1 KAPVE
6 SLMPLRLAR
15 YGVPLAETAPSGLA
29 AAGIEPALLPPASV
43 QVATPAP
50 APAAPAAPEHR
61 ELESSP
67 AAAQQPQPEE
77 EAVEEDAGRFA
88 EAYQRWIAQATS
100 EPTASQFAAFLRSE
114 YGITTAA
121 GGPLSDEQLQPLLR
135 VLQQRYAAPA
145 GPVIAP
151 DDREGVPEEEPSW
164 EEFFYSAWLAYAGE
178 HDQYPDAAA
187 LAAYVFQRDGI
198 TGATGHPLMGE
209 DLEDFV
215 AAFQEREFGDAEP
228 PVEEAA
234 VGFGEQLPPVPSP
247 SESDAQ
253 AEPVGAG
260 AHAAEEKRGPKVNA
274 AIDGMA
280 DEQTASQP
288 PAEGSGLTTVDRY
301 YVAWAEYQQ
310 QHGAEPNGVDLS
322 KYLGE
327 SGVVGRNGR
336 AAAASTL
343 RRYLLPF
350 RIYSVWAEHRV
361 RSEQPSL
368 KAVAEACAARG
379 ITLQYNEP
387 ITAAT
392 IAEHTADFERR
403 WHAVIR
409 HRTDAAA
416 QSR

>member
-1 KAPVE
+1 
-6 SLMPLRLAR
+6 RLAR

-29 AAGIEPALLPPASV
+29 AAGIEPALLPPAPV
-43 QVATPAP
+43 QVATPAS

-67 AAAQQPQPEE
+67 APEEEFQPQK
-77 EAVEEDAGRFA
+77 EAVEEGAGHFA
-88 EAYQRWIAQATS
+88 EAYQRWIAQVQA

-121 GGPLSDEQLQPLLR
+121 GGPLSDEQLQPLLQ
-135 VLQQRYAAPA
+135 VLQHRYAPPA
-145 GPVIAP
+145 DPAIAP
-151 DDREGVPEEEPSW
+151 DGVPEEEPSW

-280 DEQTASQP
+280 DEQIASQP

-301 YVAWAEYQQ
+301 YLAWAEYQQ
-310 QHGAEPNGVDLS
+310 QRGAEPNGDDLS

-327 SGVVGRNGR
+327 KGVIGRNGR

-368 KAVAEACAARG
+368 KAVAEACATQG

-409 HRTDAAA
+409 HRPDAAA
-416 QSR
+416 QSG

>member
-1 KAPVE
+1 
-6 SLMPLRLAR
+6 
-15 YGVPLAETAPSGLA
+15 
-29 AAGIEPALLPPASV
+29 AGIEPALLPPAPV

-50 APAAPAAPEHR
+50 APATPAAPEHR
-61 ELESSP
+61 ELEPSP
-67 AAAQQPQPEE
+67 TPARQPQPQE
-77 EAVEEDAGRFA
+77 EAVEEDAGHFA
-88 EAYQRWIAQATS
+88 EAYRRWIAQAPS
-100 EPTASQFAAFLRSE
+100 EPTASQFATFLRSE
-114 YGITTAA
+114 YGITTVA

-135 VLQQRYAAPA
+135 VLQQRYAPPA

-151 DDREGVPEEEPSW
+151 DDTEGVPVPEEEPSW

-198 TGATGHPLMGE
+198 TGATGQPLMGE

-228 PVEEAA
+228 PVGEAA
-234 VGFGEQLPPVPSP
+234 AGFGEQLPSVPSQ
-247 SESDAQ
+247 SESDPQ

-274 AIDGMA
+274 AIDGLA
-280 DEQTASQP
+280 DEQIASQP
-288 PAEGSGLTTVDRY
+288 PAAGSGLTTVDRY
-301 YVAWAEYQQ
+301 YLAWVEYQQ
-310 QHGAEPNGVDLS
+310 QRGAEPNGDDLS

-327 SGVVGRNGR
+327 KGVVGRNGR

-379 ITLQYNEP
+379 ITLQHNEP